1 VSPGTLRRGV
11 AAVPAAVVLLAVLAG
26 VAAAPAGAATRPGYT
41 LETSHLIGETPAGF
55 HVWVDPHARD
65 HARLASL
72 VHGVA
77 DEIRTRFHLS
87 VHWAGYGRPAAADG
101 RIVVYE
107 TNSGCYLH
115 GGTYAVTWP
124 SYGNLAGG
132 EKYVSHATISVC
144 PRYGHTLSTT
154 TLRTVLRHEFG
165 HAMGLGHTYYVYERR
180 YQVMYPG
187 VHNSITDYQAGDARG
202 LRALAA
208 GATRV
213 RYAMPPTGTM
223 TQRYDDS
230 DASIDFSGSATLR
243 LYPTR
248 FVTIS
253 ITDNRHLIYRAVTTS
268 RHGYAFQTP
277 WPGGTHTYCLT
288 AQSPLNYRAVDT
300 LGCVTW
306 TS

>member
-1 VSPGTLRRGV
+1 MSRGKLRRAV
-11 AAVPAAVVLLAVLAG
+11 AAVPVAAVLLAVLVG

-41 LETSHLIGETPAGF
+41 LETSRLIGETPTGF
-55 HVWVDPHARD
+55 RVWVDPHARD
-65 HARLASL
+65 HRRLASL
-72 VHGVA
+72 VRGVA
-77 DEIRTRFHLS
+77 NELRTRFHLP

-115 GGTYAVTWP
+115 GATYAVTWP
-124 SYGNLAGG
+124 AYGNLAGG
-132 EKYVSHATISVC
+132 AKYVSRATISVC

-165 HAMGLGHTYYVYERR
+165 HAMGLGHTPYAYDHR

-187 VHNSITDYQAGDARG
+187 VHNSITDYQAGDRRG

-223 TQRYDDS
+223 AQRYDDT
-230 DASIDFSGSATLR
+230 DASIDFNGSAYLR
-243 LYPTR
+243 LYPTHA
-248 FVTIS
+248 VTIS
-253 ITDNRHLIYRAVTTS
+253 ITDNRQLIYRTVTTS
-268 RHGYAFQTP
+268 QHGYAFHTP
-277 WPGGTHTYCLT
+277 WPGGTHTYCIT
-288 AQSPLNYRAVDT
+288 AQSPLNYRAVDN
-300 LGCVTW
+300 LGCLTW